1 MLSCRDV
8 TEIATEFTEGKLAFR
23 RRMALQ
29 LHLAMCGGCRRFVDQ
44 LRTTAVLLRRVPAPE
59 GSAESQGELAG
70 RFADWV
76 GAAGSDGGSA
86 GLPEDSQ

>member
-44 LRTTAVLLRRVPAPE
+44 LRTTAVLLRQIPAPE
-59 GSAESQGELAG
+59 GTPASQQDLAG
-70 RFADWV
+70 KYANWV
-76 GAAGSDGGSA
+76 RAAGGRAGGA
-86 GLPEDSQ
+86 GLQEEGQ